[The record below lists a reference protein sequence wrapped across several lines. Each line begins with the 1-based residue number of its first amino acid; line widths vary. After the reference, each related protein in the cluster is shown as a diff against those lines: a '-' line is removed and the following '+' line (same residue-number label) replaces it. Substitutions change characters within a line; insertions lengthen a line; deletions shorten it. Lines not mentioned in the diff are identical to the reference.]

1 MIGIVLS
8 SSIAGLLIAAAPV
21 EQGVLV
27 DIAEQ
32 WQKRRDRYQSLSGE
46 LAGTRLIP
54 AGEFNEAEG
63 LPPDTKPP
71 IPAKDH
77 RSLYKYNCLI
87 DFKKQRLRIEKRYDI
102 FVPMTTSFYEAVL
115 IRAWDGQA
123 NRSILPVSSS
133 APTVRKLIDN
143 KPGKLG
149 SIEDI
154 PMLLPCGY
162 TPPMEMPRDSR
173 HLLHWYAPATMTFSE
188 IGKPTERSKMILL
201 SAPQLGS
208 LDTYDEYLVEPEEGY
223 RIIEWR
229 RHMGGHLVYSAE
241 IVYEGN
247 WRNDKP
253 TAITFIAYRV
263 NTKLAETLRL
273 KVSKWKINAPFRA
286 EEFTLKP
293 TTGMTVT
300 DGVTGERYVYEGE

>member
-1 MIGIVLS
+1 
-8 SSIAGLLIAAAPV
+8 
-21 EQGVLV
+21 
-27 DIAEQ
+27 
-32 WQKRRDRYQSLSGE
+32 
-46 LAGTRLIP
+46 
-54 AGEFNEAEG
+54 
-63 LPPDTKPP
+63 
-71 IPAKDH
+71 
-77 RSLYKYNCLI
+77 
-87 DFKKQRLRIEKRYDI
+87 
-102 FVPMTTSFYEAVL
+102 
-115 IRAWDGQA
+115 
-123 NRSILPVSSS
+123 
-133 APTVRKLIDN
+133 
-143 KPGKLG
+143 
-149 SIEDI
+149 
-154 PMLLPCGY
+154 
-162 TPPMEMPRDSR
+162 
-173 HLLHWYAPATMTFSE
+173 MTFSE